1 MISPSWSDH
10 LFMAHVKVRK
20 KKGRPWSVIRIR
32 AFFPEGSKLDPD
44 ETGDGD
50 MEPLRAGPG
59 PDLGSDNSKL

>member
-1 MISPSWSDH
+1 
-10 LFMAHVKVRK
+10 MAHVKVRK

-32 AFFPEGSKLDPD
+32 VFFPEGSKLDPG
-44 ETGDGD
+44 ETGGGV